1 MEMESGRCRVCDVMC
16 TLSIHTLSNQYL
28 CNDDIT
34 PERKRPFCRF
44 LVWVYL
50 STNSEAAVQL
60 NLYST

>member
-1 MEMESGRCRVCDVMC
+1 MSEC
-16 TLSIHTLSNQYL
+16 TFFLSHQYL